1 MINISDLEFS
11 YEGNSPILKIDSLKI
26 ENEEHCFLYGPS
38 GSGKSTLLNLLS
50 GILPVQ
56 SGSIE
61 VANQKLETL
70 SSSKRD
76 RFRGE
81 NLGIIF
87 QSFNLIPYLNVI
99 DNLLLPSRLY
109 HKRRYTEIK
118 NIAEQYLKRFSLD
131 QHANQ
136 QVTNLSVG
144 QRQRV
149 AAIRSFLTFPKL
161 IIADEPTSS
170 LDNKNTEIFMQM
182 LFELV
187 ELIQEKE
194 SFRPTILFVSHDD
207 RLQKYFNRS
216 ISLND
221 INQCTITEI
230 KETH

>member
-1 MINISDLEFS
+1 MISISDLEFS

-26 ENEEHCFLYGPS
+26 ENEEHCFLHGPS
-38 GSGKSTLLNLLS
+38 GSGKSTLLNLIS

-61 VANQKLETL
+61 VANHKLETL

-87 QSFNLIPYLNVI
+87 QSFNLIPYLNVL

-109 HKRRYTEIK
+109 HKRRFTEIK
-118 NIAEQYLKRFSLD
+118 AIAEQYLKQFSLD
-131 QHANQ
+131 QNSDQ
-136 QVTNLSVG
+136 LVTNLSVG

-187 ELIQEKE
+187 ELIQDKE

-207 RLQKYFNRS
+207 RLEKYFNRS
-216 ISLND
+216 LSLSE
-221 INQCTITEI
+221 INQYANTDA
-230 KETH
+230 KEAN